1 MKIISNLNIVIFIT
15 KIRRDLSPLYLDA
28 KLISNEIISFTD
40 KNDKKIF
47 LISEYPSLQ
56 KEIISYI
63 HSRYGDFVLYTP
75 PIRSDTIWL
84 WVFPIGFLILLSF
97 IFFRKKR

>member
-1 MKIISNLNIVIFIT
+1 MVFPLIFIT

-56 KEIISYI
+56 KEIISYY
-63 HSRYGDFVLYTP
+63 SRIPKKNIYFNKDKIL
-75 PIRSDTIWL
+75 S
-84 WVFPIGFLILLSF
+84 LIM
-97 IFFRKKR
+97 KYM